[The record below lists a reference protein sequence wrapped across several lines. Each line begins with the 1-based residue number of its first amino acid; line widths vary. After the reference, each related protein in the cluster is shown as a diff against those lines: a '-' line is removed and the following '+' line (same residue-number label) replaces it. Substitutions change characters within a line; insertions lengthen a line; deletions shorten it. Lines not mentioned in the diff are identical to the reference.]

1 MKQFKPVA
9 FSLVGIGLGI
19 LMSYIF
25 GTTKLKYEID
35 GKDVSWMFDKTK
47 AKVEIEKNHLFAT
60 RLDLS
65 PISILGEV
73 SSTEG
78 ITALTYLKTYT
89 DTCRSFV
96 KSRTYCI
103 GYSIRELETYFA
115 NIRQFTTIDSFRVY
129 LGMYPNSASSD
140 KADRLTGHLV
150 AVGADRLEKYNDAT
164 PGYKI
169 INLGTLCPTACPP
182 IASTDPSSL
191 YNRAGRP

>member
-9 FSLVGIGLGI
+9 FSIVGVGLGLLLAYLLGI
-19 LMSYIF
+19 A
-25 GTTKLKYEID
+25 KPKYEID
-35 GKDVSWMFDKTK
+35 GKDVSWLFDKTK
-47 AKVEIEKNHLFAT
+47 AKVEVERNYLFAT
-60 RLDLS
+60 RLGGG
-65 PISILGEV
+65 PISVLGEV

-78 ITALTYLKTYT
+78 INALSYLKAYT
-89 DTCRSFV
+89 DTCKSFT

-115 NIRQFTTIDSFRVY
+115 NLKQITTIDSFRIY
-129 LGMYPNSASSD
+129 FGMYPNTAGVD

-150 AVGADRLEKYNDAT
+150 AVGTDKLEKYNDAT

-182 IASTDPSSL
+182 AGATDPNSL
-191 YNRAGRP
+191 YHKAGRP